1 MTVLANDHRMR
12 RKSKSHNHI
21 TFAERA
27 TGLVVTQM
35 QLGSRIRGHQQ
46 AEGRRV
52 RGATHSHPH
61 MPPVRK
67 RLDFTRG
74 YYYKQNNAALKEAMK
89 GSSNSLVGDRG
100 LPLVSMLGPVRGV
113 EKRVAV
119 DDFERLEV
127 TPTVQYVLTVVGVT
141 PSARG
146 HEA

>member
-52 RGATHSHPH
+52 RGGDAF
-61 MPPVRK
+61 PPAHASC
-67 RLDFTRG
+67 
-74 YYYKQNNAALKEAMK
+74 QEE
-89 GSSNSLVGDRG
+89 VG
-100 LPLVSMLGPVRGV
+100 LYQGV
-113 EKRVAV
+113 
-119 DDFERLEV
+119 L
-127 TPTVQYVLTVVGVT
+127 L
-141 PSARG
+141 
-146 HEA
+146 

>member
-1 MTVLANDHRMR
+1 
-12 RKSKSHNHI
+12 
-21 TFAERA
+21 
-27 TGLVVTQM
+27 
-35 QLGSRIRGHQQ
+35 
-46 AEGRRV
+46 
-52 RGATHSHPH
+52 
-61 MPPVRK
+61 
-67 RLDFTRG
+67 
-74 YYYKQNNAALKEAMK
+74 MK
-89 GSSNSLVGDRG
+89 GSSNSFVGDRG